1 MTTTKELKEI
11 EMITSIRLE
20 QYTITDTW
28 INVKYFVFHYVHRRP
43 LEMPKNDGAVFW
55 EWKNK
60 QVSRKS
66 AWIIRMSAELRLL
79 IQEKRAIDRQ
89 NRNWNTDLLWT
100 KRERAEKKTWQN
112 NNTQLPIGAK
122 WNSNVVGLFWPSFFR
137 DHVNDTKFILFLL
150 LNNFVD
156 HALNEW

>member
-20 QYTITDTW
+20 QYTITGTW
-28 INVKYFVFHYVHRRP
+28 INVKYFVFHYVQRRP

-100 KRERAEKKTWQN
+100 KRERAEKKHDKTI
-112 NNTQLPIGAK
+112 TRSYQL
-122 WNSNVVGLFWPSFFR
+122 GLNGIRMLLVCFDHHSFEIMLTIP
-137 DHVNDTKFILFLL
+137 NLFY
-150 LNNFVD
+150 FSC
-156 HALNEW
+156 